1 MASGESNPLPTIDC
15 KANGP
20 YLVNGL
26 TTFANSRGEAIA
38 TKEIIA
44 LCRCGASN
52 NKPFCDGTH
61 AKIGFEDSKQ
71 PGRTKDKRS
80 DYVGK
85 TITIHD
91 NRGLC
96 AHAGVCTDRLSSVWR
111 MGVEPWIDPDGAS
124 VEAIVEAIE
133 ACPSGALSYTI
144 NDEEHRDCDNAP
156 AIHLAKN
163 GPYVVTG
170 GISLEDVAFGE
181 GVSREHFTLCRC
193 GASKNKPFCDGSHY
207 DAGFEHDEG

>member
-1 MASGESNPLPTIDC
+1 MASSESEPLPTIGC
-15 KANGP
+15 KPNGP

-26 TTFANSRGEAIA
+26 TTLTNSRGEAIA
-38 TKEIIA
+38 TKETIA

-71 PGRTKDKRS
+71 ADRTKDKRS

-124 VEAIVEAIE
+124 VEAIVETIE
-133 ACPSGALSYTI
+133 ACPSGALAYTI
-144 NDEEHRDCDNAP
+144 DGEEHRDCDNPP
-156 AIHLAKN
+156 AVHLSKN

-170 GISLEDVAFGE
+170 GISLEGVEFGE
-181 GVSREHFTLCRC
+181 GVSHEHYTLCRC

>member
-1 MASGESNPLPTIDC
+1 MASSESRSLPTILC
-15 KANGP
+15 KPNGP

-26 TTFANSRGEAIA
+26 TTFTNSRGDAIA
-38 TKEIIA
+38 TKETIA
-44 LCRCGASN
+44 LCRCGGSG
-52 NKPFCDGTH
+52 NKPFCDGSH
-61 AKIGFEDSKQ
+61 AKIGFEDSKK
-71 PGRTKDKRS
+71 PERTKDENR

-85 TITIHD
+85 AIIIHD

-111 MGVEPWIDPDGAS
+111 MGVKPWIDADGAS
-124 VEAIVEAIE
+124 PEAIIETIE

-144 NDEEHRDCDNAP
+144 DDVAHRDCDNPP
-156 AIHLAKN
+156 AVHLANN
-163 GPYVVTG
+163 GPYAVTG
-170 GISLEDVAFGE
+170 GIILEGVEFGD
-181 GVSREHFTLCRC
+181 GVSREHYTLCRC

>member
-1 MASGESNPLPTIDC
+1 MASNETSSLPTIRC
-15 KANGP
+15 KPNGP

-26 TTFANSRGEAIA
+26 TTLANSRGDAIA
-38 TKEIIA
+38 TKETIA
-44 LCRCGASN
+44 LCRCGRSS

-71 PGRTKDKRS
+71 SDRAKDERR

-85 TITIHD
+85 AITIHD

-111 MGVEPWIDPDGAS
+111 MGMKPWIDPDGAD
-124 VEAIVEAIE
+124 VEAIIE
-133 ACPSGALSYTI
+133 TIEGCPSGALSYTI
-144 NDEEHRDCDNAP
+144 DNQEHRDHNHSA
-156 AIHLAKN
+156 AISLSKN

-170 GISLEDVAFGE
+170 GIGLESIEFGE

-207 DAGFEHDEG
+207 DAGFEDDES